1 LQVALTVVLI
11 AGAFAAA
18 NRLRTLLRVPLG
30 FSPDS
35 VVVIGAVPT
44 NLDGPALRAFYN
56 QAVDELTAME
66 NVEVASATDWM
77 PLDSTRPRGE
87 TVVAANANPIS
98 VANVFHGYFETIAV
112 SPVRGRTFSQNDT
125 APGSQV
131 AVINESASK
140 LLFAGTDPLGGTV
153 RTTSNR
159 IAEVIGVVPDVRMA
173 IGQEP
178 PPLVYLPPGAIFGRL
193 TMLARLRSRA
203 GAGPM
208 ELRRTVSGFD
218 KGMPVTVSWWSS
230 LIKSMAEFRAPR
242 FQAFLLVSF
251 SIIGILVTKL
261 GIYAAI
267 SFAVAARSQ
276 ELAIRAALGAS
287 EKSIAANVLW
297 RALFPVSLGIILGV
311 GLTWV
316 IRNSVRAQMFGFEPE
331 VSAGLFVAAAVIL
344 AVATL
349 AAYAPA
355 RRAGRTDPIG
365 ALKLGRSG
373 R

>member
-1 LQVALTVVLI
+1 
-11 AGAFAAA
+11 
-18 NRLRTLLRVPLG
+18 
-30 FSPDS
+30 
-35 VVVIGAVPT
+35 
-44 NLDGPALRAFYN
+44 
-56 QAVDELTAME
+56 
-66 NVEVASATDWM
+66 
-77 PLDSTRPRGE
+77 
-87 TVVAANANPIS
+87 
-98 VANVFHGYFETIAV
+98 
-112 SPVRGRTFSQNDT
+112 
-125 APGSQV
+125 
-131 AVINESASK
+131 
-140 LLFAGTDPLGGTV
+140 
-153 RTTSNR
+153 
-159 IAEVIGVVPDVRMA
+159 
-173 IGQEP
+173 
-178 PPLVYLPPGAIFGRL
+178 
-193 TMLARLRSRA
+193 
-203 GAGPM
+203 
-208 ELRRTVSGFD
+208 
-218 KGMPVTVSWWSS
+218 MPVTVSWWSS